1 MIFSFFRLMAR
12 CYRMALPY
20 GRLKL
25 FGVLGLILFNGLLQL
40 VGVSSVFPF
49 FALAA
54 APDRI
59 RNSKIGGHLLHY
71 LPPMSTNHLLVLA
84 GCFAIAMLVFASVG
98 SLLSEN
104 LRIRYAYGFCHWLRG
119 RLFESYASQPY
130 AFFLRR
136 NTAELNQRLND
147 IMTFIQSVLL
157 PIGEIL
163 TRLVL
168 VLLLLGGMIF
178 VQPWVALGAVL
189 VFGGFYL
196 LAFLWL
202 RPRARAVGEGMWR
215 HNLGFAKNTS
225 QFLQGIK
232 TVLVHGKTRYFM
244 DRALEHSARIGYFQS
259 KIPIYGNG
267 PRYMIEPVA
276 FGGLM
281 AIVVVLAFRGRPFSD
296 ILPNLSVM
304 AFAGYKL
311 LPALQLL
318 YSQLVTVAA
327 NQYTLAHLETE
338 ILNIEKET
346 GKTSSKAGT
355 PRCGVRTAQR
365 DVPTNLPAPPLA
377 FDRELRLEQIG
388 FHYPAATTP
397 VLKDFSIVIA
407 KNESVGIAGPSGS
420 GKSTLVDLIL
430 GLHVPQTGVIRLDGE
445 PLTADNM
452 ASWRRMIGYV
462 PQDIYLLDDTIEAN
476 IAFGVDAKDVDR
488 VALRE
493 AALGAQ
499 ILDFIEKEL
508 PQGMQT
514 GVGERGARLS
524 GGQRQRIGL
533 ARALYHRPQVLILD
547 EATSALDHQTER
559 AVMETIHRLQGTL
572 TIITIAHRLSTLER
586 CDRIIRLEGGK
597 IVEKKAEMLKS

>member
-1 MIFSFFRLMAR
+1 
-12 CYRMALPY
+12 MALPY

-25 FGVLGLILFNGLLQL
+25 FGVLGLILLNGLLQL

-59 RNSKIGGHLLHY
+59 RNSRFGGWLLHY

-84 GCFAIAMLVFASVG
+84 GCFAIAMLVFANVG
-98 SLLSEN
+98 SLVSEN
-104 LRIRYAYGFCHWLRG
+104 MRIRYAYGFCHWLRR
-119 RLFESYASQPY
+119 RLFEYYAGQPY

-136 NTAELNQRLND
+136 NSAELNQRLLD
-147 IMTFIQSVLL
+147 IQQFIQSVLL

-168 VLLLLGGMIF
+168 VVLLVGAVFLA
-178 VQPWVALGAVL
+178 QPWVALCAVL

-202 RPRARAVGEGMWR
+202 RPKARAVGDGLWR
-215 HNLGFAKNTS
+215 HNLGFRKNTD
-225 QFLQGIK
+225 QFLHGIK
-232 TVLVHGKTRYFM
+232 TVLVHGKARHFI
-244 DRALEHSARIGYFQS
+244 DRALEHSARVGYFQS

-267 PRYMIEPVA
+267 PRYLIEPVA

-281 AIVVVLAFRGRPFSD
+281 SIVVVLALRGRPFSD
-296 ILPNLSVM
+296 ILPNLTVM
-304 AFAGYKL
+304 AFAGYRL

-318 YSQLVTVAA
+318 YTQLVTVAA
-327 NQYTLAHLETE
+327 SKYTLKHLEDE

-346 GKTSSKAGT
+346 GAADPSIQVLRDGAH
-355 PRCGVRTAQR
+355 GVTR
-365 DVPTNLPAPPLA
+365 PTPPLT
-377 FDRELRLEQIG
+377 FHRELRLENIAFQ
-388 FHYPAATTP
+388 YPNTIAP
-397 VLKDFSIVIA
+397 VLKDFSLTIA

-430 GLHVPQTGVIRLDGE
+430 GLHVPQTGVIRLDDV
-445 PLTADNM
+445 PLVEGNI

-462 PQDIYLLDDTIEAN
+462 PQEIYLLDDTIEAN
-476 IAFGVDAKDVDR
+476 IAFGVDSVDP
-488 VALRE
+488 VALRD

-508 PQGMQT
+508 PQGFQT
-514 GVGERGARLS
+514 SVGERGVRLS

-547 EATSALDHQTER
+547 EATSALDHQTEL

-586 CDRIIRLEGGK
+586 CDRIIRLESGK
-597 IVEKKAEMLKS
+597 VIS